1 MSEEAKKTAPAQEAE
16 QPETAPEEKAQQAA
30 PEQEPAAE
38 AADPKDDKK
47 KDGGWFNKK
56 ARELEAVKA
65 KLDAA
70 EANAAQAKDQLL
82 RMAAEY
88 ENYRKRSTR
97 EADQK
102 FNDGISFAVNQ
113 LLIKGAADR
122 AAKKR
127 EKEDEQRRERYILQM
142 DSRKAT
148 FDLLSCICA
157 GIERMET
164 ETGQIYWNGELKR
177 CLSHLEGV
185 DERYRE
191 SDQRQLAE
199 LNTRNK

>member
-1 MSEEAKKTAPAQEAE
+1 MLAGTAEVFTVTVPAWLL
-16 QPETAPEEKAQQAA
+16 AA
-30 PEQEPAAE
+30 LAFLGTVL
-38 AADPKDDKK
+38 
-47 KDGGWFNKK
+47 GG
-56 ARELEAVKA
+56 A
-65 KLDAA
+65 
-70 EANAAQAKDQLL
+70 
-82 RMAAEY
+82 
-88 ENYRKRSTR
+88 
-97 EADQK
+97 
-102 FNDGISFAVNQ
+102 ISFAVNQ

-164 ETGQIYWNGELKR
+164 KTGQIYWNGELKR
-177 CLSHLEGV
+177 CLAHLEGV

>member
-1 MSEEAKKTAPAQEAE
+1 MAF
-16 QPETAPEEKAQQAA
+16 
-30 PEQEPAAE
+30 
-38 AADPKDDKK
+38 
-47 KDGGWFNKK
+47 GGAGVLGNCFGRRDFLC
-56 ARELEAVKA
+56 RESA
-65 KLDAA
+65 
-70 EANAAQAKDQLL
+70 
-82 RMAAEY
+82 
-88 ENYRKRSTR
+88 
-97 EADQK
+97 
-102 FNDGISFAVNQ
+102 
-113 LLIKGAADR
+113 LIKGAADR